1 MTSPKR
7 AILAAILGVLLGLMV
22 ATTPA
27 AAEPGSGTLT
37 WASPLAR

>member
-7 AILAAILGVLLGLMV
+7 AIIAAILGVLLGLL

-27 AAEPGSGTLT
+27 LAAPGSGTLT
-37 WASPLAR
+37 WSSPLAR

>member
-7 AILAAILGVLLGLMV
+7 AILAAILGVLLGLLLV
-22 ATTPA
+22 ATPA
-27 AAEPGSGTLT
+27 VAEPGSGTLT